1 METAVAQ
8 LAMPDVF
15 RHDNDNNKEHAIKYG
30 KARKDERRLEH
41 IRSGLNDA
49 SFAYGR
55 RNAIHE
61 LMILRFGGPCLTD
74 DAELL
79 AEMLVPFIVE
89 AAAFHKT
96 REGERR
102 CPETEAFQY
111 LRKTLP
117 RWTEDHGD
125 QLRQLVA
132 EAVARRAEVV
142 AQHDPSR
149 GKHPRWL
156 PTMPELVAALR
167 VARKEARHLRG
178 WACIDP
184 ASPQEKR
191 EADKLRKRAE
201 RAAKGATPRSE
212 SLSAT
217 RPWEALGISRRT
229 WYRKQAVEGAAPRG
243 TNTSSPYSSALYGRD
258 ETVPSANDA
267 QAIPAAA

>member
-1 METAVAQ
+1 MRTVIAQ
-8 LAMPDVF
+8 AAMPELI
-15 RHDNDNNKEHAIKYG
+15 RHDNDNDRGLAVKYG
-30 KARKDERRLEH
+30 KARKKERHLEH
-41 IRSGLNDA
+41 GRSGLTDA

-55 RNAIHE
+55 RNAIRE

-74 DAELL
+74 DAEWL

-102 CPETEAFQY
+102 CPEAEAVRY
-111 LRKTLP
+111 LRKVIP

-125 QLRQLVA
+125 VLARLVS
-132 EAVARRAEVV
+132 EAVAKRANAV
-142 AQHDPSR
+142 ALHDPAH

-167 VARKEARHLRG
+167 VTRDEARLLRG

-184 ASPQEKR
+184 ASPEEKR

-229 WYRKQAVEGAAPRG
+229 WYRKFG
-243 TNTSSPYSSALYGRD
+243 
-258 ETVPSANDA
+258 TVPSAPCSSHTYGPDEVVPS
-267 QAIPAAA
+267 IPANDDIMLTLAIS